1 MILPSNNRNMA
12 SPIDRFKAA
21 QDFIQDHTG
30 EELRGLGPS
39 SLMTLVV
46 GLTPEQMKAILFMK
60 NVKIFG
66 GINPYVEDFF
76 SRGTIDQ
83 IVRMPAG
90 ITRTGL
96 KLSTIFM
103 LQNMIA
109 DPALSVANK
118 GRVNAALTRLEG
130 LAEGGAYRRR
140 KTRRLTR
147 RRRS

>member
-1 MILPSNNRNMA
+1 MA

-21 QDFIQDHTG
+21 QDFIQEHTG

-39 SLMTLVV
+39 SLMALVV

-76 SRGTIDQ
+76 SKGPIDQ

-90 ITRTGL
+90 ITRTSL

-109 DPALSVANK
+109 DPALNAANK

-130 LAEGGAYRRR
+130 LAAGGGAHKRR